1 MTCYKLRSRNSSII
15 LKLIHICRHELHDLK
30 LSFLLMKNSFCIESD
45 EEIMYF
51 IDTWCQVNLH
61 VFLWVFSIV
70 NFDLVILW
78 SEKHMWSFPMKQ
90 WLKTNMK
97 KRRFLL
103 LLLGYCPQLK
113 GCCGRVAS
121 ENDDINMFEIILHP
135 WLVLSLK
142 SKFEGKCCSV
152 LSLYQGE
159 NLLHDCTK

>member
-1 MTCYKLRSRNSSII
+1 MTCYKLRSRNTSII

-30 LSFLLMKNSFCIESD
+30 LSFLLIKNSFCIEID

-51 IDTWCQVNLH
+51 IDTWCKVNLH

-90 WLKTNMK
+90 WLKTNVKERMVSLTIVRVLSSAK
-97 KRRFLL
+97 RFL
-103 LLLGYCPQLK
+103 GS
-113 GCCGRVAS
+113 VAL

-142 SKFEGKCCSV
+142 SKFKG
-152 LSLYQGE
+152 
-159 NLLHDCTK
+159 